1 VRLNRTGK
9 TDKKGKRNK
18 MKKLMTIAAIVLMA
32 AVSQA
37 ATFNWDWSF
46 SANDAD
52 FNPIGGT
59 VDIILGGSTIDTATF
74 GTAGTSGNALAWN
87 DGSSVYTMRFTTTLA
102 NSSVAYVE
110 RTFTT
115 PATWAVN
122 APDNHT
128 TMNSLWG
135 STYQAMV
142 DSTGSPDGFKIDNY
156 TPGVWAPIPEPSSM
170 ALLAIGAAALGF
182 RRKFRK

>member
-9 TDKKGKRNK
+9 TDKKEKRNK

-52 FNPIGGT
+52 FAPIGGT

-115 PATWAVN
+115 PATWSAIAFDNDTSMNTAWLNAVQ
-122 APDNHT
+122 
-128 TMNSLWG
+128 TMIN
-135 STYQAMV
+135 
-142 DSTGSPDGFKIDNY
+142 STGSSDGFKIDNY
-156 TPGVWAPIPEPSSM
+156 TPGVWTPVPEPTSM
-170 ALLAIGAAALGF
+170 ALLAIGAAALGL
-182 RRKFRK
+182 RRKLRK

>member
-1 VRLNRTGK
+1 
-9 TDKKGKRNK
+9 

-115 PATWAVN
+115 PATWSAIAFDNDTSMNTAWLNAVQ
-122 APDNHT
+122 
-128 TMNSLWG
+128 TMIN
-135 STYQAMV
+135 
-142 DSTGSPDGFKIDNY
+142 STGSSDGFKIDNY
-156 TPGVWAPIPEPSSM
+156 TPGVWTPVPEPTSM
-170 ALLAIGAAALGF
+170 ALLAIGAAALGL
-182 RRKFRK
+182 RRKLRK

>member
-1 VRLNRTGK
+1 
-9 TDKKGKRNK
+9 
-18 MKKLMTIAAIVLMA
+18 
-32 AVSQA
+32 
-37 ATFNWDWSF
+37 
-46 SANDAD
+46 
-52 FNPIGGT
+52 
-59 VDIILGGSTIDTATF
+59 
-74 GTAGTSGNALAWN
+74 
-87 DGSSVYTMRFTTTLA
+87 MRFTTTLA

-122 APDNHT
+122 APDNNT